1 MKWMLNEI
9 SPPFFITFTAVS
21 FSSWWGD
28 SVNGTLNDTDM
39 THIKNDQPTT
49 TAPQKKKTK
58 LTLSSSGLLFSSINL
73 MYTAH
78 KAGAP
83 WFLPFLSLFLFSSFL
98 SSYISFFFLYS
109 SPFSFYLSCF
119 FPFSVFPFS
128 FFLSFFTCFLSESF
142 SVFLSLFRS
151 YVKLMWFLSVPRA
164 QTTCIILYFWNF

>member
-98 SSYISFFFLYS
+98 SSYISFFFLTALLFLS
-109 SPFSFYLSCF
+109 IFPVSFLFLSF
-119 FPFSVFPFS
+119 L
-128 FFLSFFTCFLSESF
+128 FLSFFLFLLAFCLNLFLSF
-142 SVFLSLFRS
+142 FLCFGAT
-151 YVKLMWFLSVPRA
+151 LS
-164 QTTCIILYFWNF
+164 

>member
-98 SSYISFFFLYS
+98 SNYISFFFLHS

-119 FPFSVFPFS
+119 FPF
-128 FFLSFFTCFLSESF
+128 FLSFF
-142 SVFLSLFRS
+142 S
-151 YVKLMWFLSVPRA
+151 YLLSVWIFFCLSFFVSELR
-164 QTTCIILYFWNF
+164 